1 MNKKVLAG
9 AFAVLTLVMGACSDD
24 SSEDTESQVEQ
35 VTPVEVAQVGKGDL
49 VVEREVFGRAVPSK
63 NAPILP
69 KSTGEL
75 VEVNVSKGDT
85 VQRGDVIGR
94 VSASNVNDQIRIQEI
109 SVQSAEK
116 QLESARNQRNTAEEA
131 LANARDQLE
140 DAKEQQKGL
149 SGIAKESAE
158 QAVRQAEAGVTQ
170 AESQLES
177 AEVGVEQA
185 QLQVQQA
192 QAQLEQTRGQLNNAA
207 IVATVSGEVTS
218 VNGEVGDMVSGQQ
231 PFATI
236 VSISPINLQV
246 SVTAKEL
253 SLFEKDQEIPA
264 YVSSLEKEVTSKVS
278 YISSITN
285 DSGLYPVEA
294 TVTNADGNIKPG
306 MMAKLQLPEMTVS
319 DHILVPTSAVVEENT
334 ETYVYVIEEERA
346 MKIAVEVV
354 RAQSDLTAIKGD
366 VTEGDQVVTKG
377 QLTLSDDNKI
387 RIMKEVD

>member
-24 SSEDTESQVEQ
+24 STEDTASEVEQ
-35 VTPVEVAQVGKGDL
+35 VTPVEVAQVSQGDL

-94 VSASNVNDQIRIQEI
+94 VSASNVNDQIRVQEI

-116 QLESARNQRNTAEEA
+116 QLEAARSQRNSAEEA
-131 LANARDQLE
+131 LVSARAQLE
-140 DAKEQQKGL
+140 DAKEQQEGL
-149 SGIAKESAE
+149 SGLAKEAAK
-158 QAVRQAEAGVTQ
+158 QAVQQAQSGVNQ
-170 AESQLES
+170 AKSQVES
-177 AEVGVEQA
+177 AEVSVEQA

-236 VSISPINLQV
+236 VAISPINLQV
-246 SVTAKEL
+246 AVTAKEL

-264 YVSSLEKEVTSKVS
+264 YVSSLEKDVTSKVS
-278 YISSITN
+278 YISSVTN

-346 MKIAVEVV
+346 MKVAVEVV

>member
-24 SSEDTESQVEQ
+24 SSEDTGSEVEQ
-35 VTPVEVAQVGKGDL
+35 VTPVEVAQVSKGDL
-49 VVEREVFGRAVPSK
+49 VVEREVFGRAIPSK

-109 SVQSAEK
+109 SVQSAQK
-116 QLESARNQRNTAEEA
+116 QLEAARSQRNAAEEA
-131 LANARDQLE
+131 LGNAREQLE
-140 DAKEQQKGL
+140 DAKEQQEGL
-149 SGIAKESAE
+149 SGLAKESAK
-158 QAVRQAEAGVTQ
+158 QAVRQAETGVTQ

-192 QAQLEQTRGQLNNAA
+192 QAQLEQTRGQLSNAA

-264 YVSSLEKEVTSKVS
+264 YVSSLEEEVTSKVS

-294 TVTNADGNIKPG
+294 TVTNADGKIKPG

-346 MKIAVEVV
+346 MKVAVEVV
-354 RAQSDLTAIKGD
+354 RSQSDLTAVKGD
-366 VTEGDQVVTKG
+366 VAEGDQVVTKG